1 MNRLMMSDSVSE
13 VMRPTNS
20 SEKHLFV
27 PHFHSG
33 ESSIR
38 KNRPDRCPVLGSQKE
53 PPESE
58 SQLRHDSI
66 RSDLSLLFLD
76 SYPGSTNVF
85 HQARAQQSVDVVKP
99 IRPMTLPDRPRGH
112 RRVNR
117 IAQDDLDIGQHF
129 EQCSR
134 HCGIPFVQPDRSHQV
149 AVTGIEIGSEPVIGQ
164 TLGEKFGVDVPK
176 WERRSGSRLGHSP
189 T

>member
-1 MNRLMMSDSVSE
+1 MMSDSVSE
-13 VMRPTNS
+13 VMRPTDS
-20 SEKHLFV
+20 REKHLFV

-33 ESSIR
+33 ESSVR
-38 KNRPDRCPVLGSQKE
+38 KDRPDRCPVLGSQEE

-76 SYPGSTNVF
+76 SYPGSKNVF
-85 HQARAQQSVDVVKP
+85 HQARAQQSVGVVEP

-117 IAQDDLDIGQHF
+117 IAQDHFDIGQHF
-129 EQCSR
+129 EQRPR
-134 HCGIPFVQPDRSHQV
+134 HRGIPLVQPDRSHQITI
-149 AVTGIEIGSEPVIGQ
+149 TGIEVGSEPVVGQ
-164 TLGEKFGVDVPK
+164 SLGEKFGVDVQR
-176 WERRSGSRLGHSP
+176 WERRSGSRLDHSP